1 MLLGDETFFTAPD
14 DWPLAEGRQENRM
27 ITVAM
32 MTELQSYSKIIPFNN
47 PGGMGTIVPLWIA
60 ELEKLG
66 CKVNV
71 DDSKSDYDIIHIH
84 NPLPKSIGAG
94 IMAKIRGKPIV
105 IHGHHLPELIK
116 GGFKGGNLLYPLNK
130 IYSRFFFNLGDVIVA
145 PSPFAV
151 RSLQEL
157 GIKKPF
163 KVVFNGV
170 DRNRFKKDPEAGKKF
185 REQYKLADDFMVVSV
200 GLRIPRKGV
209 DTFIETAV
217 EFGKKHPGAKVKFI
231 WIGGS
236 EPLLVDAMPE
246 GKLPDNVLFTGFVP
260 LDTLLGGYSAADA
273 FMLPTRAESYG
284 NVVLEAAGYGLPIIL
299 RDIPA
304 FDDWLFDK
312 SDCLK
317 CTKVQDFVRAV
328 ETVSGDENM
337 RATLRSGSE
346 KLAEHHDIL
355 NTARKLYTIY
365 SELMSGAR

>member
-1 MLLGDETFFTAPD
+1 
-14 DWPLAEGRQENRM
+14 M
-27 ITVAM
+27 ITISM
-32 MTELQSYSKIIPFNN
+32 MVELQSYSKIIPFKN
-47 PGGMGTIVPLWIA
+47 PGGMGTIVPLWNA

-71 DDSKSDYDIIHIH
+71 DDSKSPYDIIHIH

-94 IMAKIRGKPIV
+94 IMAKLKGKPVV

-116 GGFKGGNLLYPLNK
+116 GGFKGGTIIYPLNK
-130 IYSRFFFNLGDVIVA
+130 LYSKFFFNLGDVIVA

-170 DRNRFKKDPEAGKKF
+170 DRNRFKKDAEAGKRF
-185 REQYKLADDFMVVSV
+185 REQYKLADEFIVLSV

-209 DTFIETAV
+209 DTFIETAI
-217 EFGKKHPGAKVKFI
+217 EFAKKYPAAKVKFI

-236 EPLLVDAMPE
+236 EPLLLDAMPE
-246 GKLPDNVLFTGFVP
+246 GKLPDNVMFTGFVP
-260 LDTLLGGYSAADA
+260 LDTLLAGYSAADA

-284 NVVLEAAGYGLPIIL
+284 NVVLEAAGYGMPIIL
-299 RDIPA
+299 RNIPA
-304 FDDWLFDK
+304 FDDWLVDR

-317 CTKVQDFVRAV
+317 CNSVQDFVNAV
-328 ETVSGDENM
+328 ATVLDDEKM
-337 RATLRSGSE
+337 RSSLRSGSE
-346 KLAEHHDIL
+346 KLAERHDIV
-355 NTARKLYTIY
+355 NTARKLFEIY
-365 SELMSGAR
+365 SDLIAGAR